1 MTKSKDIAEIYS
13 TRSYEKYIDE
23 VFNVL
28 SNISIYSD
36 FSIWWKNKVYPSL
49 LTERKDRV
57 ILIALN
63 KMTQE
68 LMGFSIVKLDL
79 ADPKICTLYVLPK
92 FRRKGAGKVLLRKSI
107 SLGGRY
113 ITVSSRLGVDAD
125 ILEKLLISCGLE
137 LLDIVSCD
145 GFAERVYGDWE
156 YSSNSRKK
164 KNKVLISI
172 KSEYCDKIFAG
183 EKLVEF
189 RRHFTSTANR
199 LIVYSSGREKKI
211 VGSVD
216 VISINKLDINEMWR
230 KYCYVSGIEKD
241 RFFEY
246 FKGLDEGYAIELGNI
261 VKDNISPSS
270 CFKYFS
276 PPQSYMYI

>member
-1 MTKSKDIAEIYS
+1 MDMNIMEIYS
-13 TRSYEKYIDE
+13 IKPINEKYVDE
-23 VFNVL
+23 VFNIL
-28 SNISIYSD
+28 SKISVYSD
-36 FSIWWKNKVYPSL
+36 FLVWWKKRVYSSL
-49 LTERKDRV
+49 LTNYTKNRV
-57 ILIALN
+57 IIVSLN
-63 KMTQE
+63 VTTQE
-68 LMGFSIVKLDL
+68 LMGFSIVKLDST
-79 ADPKICTLYVLPK
+79 DPKICTLYVLPK
-92 FRRKGAGKVLLRKSI
+92 FRRRGIGKVLLRKSI

-113 ITVSSRLGVDAD
+113 ITVSSRLGAAAD
-125 ILEKLLISCGLE
+125 ILGKLLISCGLE

-156 YSSNSRKK
+156 YSSDSRKK
-164 KNKVLISI
+164 KDKVLISI

-189 RRHFTSTANR
+189 RRYFTSTANR

-211 VGSVD
+211 VGSID
-216 VISINKLDINEMWR
+216 VISINKLGINEAWG
-230 KYCYVSGIEKD
+230 KYYYVSGIEKD

-261 VKDNISPSS
+261 IKDNISPSS

>member
-1 MTKSKDIAEIYS
+1 MDMNIMEIYS
-13 TRSYEKYIDE
+13 IKTINEKYVDE
-23 VFNVL
+23 VFNIL
-28 SNISIYSD
+28 SKISVYSD
-36 FSIWWKNKVYPSL
+36 FLVWWKNRVYSSL
-49 LTERKDRV
+49 FTERKDRV
-57 ILIALN
+57 IFIALN

-68 LMGFSIVKLDL
+68 LMGFSIVKLDP

-92 FRRKGAGKVLLRKSI
+92 FRRRGIGKVLLRKSI
-107 SLGGRY
+107 SLGGRRY

-125 ILEKLLISCGLE
+125 ILGKLLISCGLE

-156 YSSNSRKK
+156 YSSDSRKK
-164 KNKVLISI
+164 KDKVLISI
-172 KSEYCDKIFAG
+172 KSEYCDKIFTG

-211 VGSVD
+211 VGSID
-216 VISINKLDINEMWR
+216 VISINKLDINEVWG